1 MNTQTQARIR
11 NRSAL
16 IQRRIREAVET
27 FLPNPDN
34 ERGFGLGFGL
44 GFGRSSG
51 YATTRHYVTGARP
64 LFRCR

>member
-27 FLPNPDN
+27 FLPNAES
-34 ERGFGLGFGL
+34 ERGFGL

-51 YATTRHYVTGARP
+51 YATTRHYATGARP

>member
-16 IQRRIREAVET
+16 IQRRIHDTIET

-34 ERGFGLGFGL
+34 ERGFGL

-51 YATTRHYVTGARP
+51 YATTRHYVPGARP

>member
-1 MNTQTQARIR
+1 MNTQIQSRIR

-27 FLPNPDN
+27 FLPNLDN
-34 ERGFGLGFGL
+34 ERSFGL

-51 YATTRHYVTGARP
+51 YATTRRYVPGARP